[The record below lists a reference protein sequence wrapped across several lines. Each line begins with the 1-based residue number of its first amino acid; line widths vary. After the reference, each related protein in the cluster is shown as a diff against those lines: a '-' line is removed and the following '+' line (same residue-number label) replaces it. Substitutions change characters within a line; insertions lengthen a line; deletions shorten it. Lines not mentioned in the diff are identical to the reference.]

1 MEQDRTGL
9 KMATFNGGAQSGRK
23 LQHPQQ
29 PRYWSEKYLEG
40 AKKKKNWTKK
50 LDQKV
55 GPKNTDQEIGPLPR
69 WPLLTV
75 EQNWTTFKVAT
86 FDGEKNGPLSQSG
99 HIPCVISQGGLF

>member
-23 LQHPQQ
+23 LQHPQH

-50 LDQKV
+50 LDQKI
-55 GPKNTDQEIGPLPR
+55 GPKSWTKKHGPR
-69 WPLLTV
+69 
-75 EQNWTTFKVAT
+75 NWTTSKVAT
-86 FDGEKNGPLSQSG
+86 FNGGAKLD
-99 HIPCVISQGGLF
+99 HFQGGHF